1 MLRRRPPRAERG
13 AAIVDFALVSG
24 LLTLVFVAVIQLA
37 VVVHVRNTLADCASE
52 GARLGALADSDPQ
65 AGVER
70 TRELITADLSG
81 RYGADVSSG
90 RETVAGLDTVVIRVR
105 APLPVVGLFGLG
117 HVITVEGHA
126 LAERP

>member
-1 MLRRRPPRAERG
+1 MLRRPPREERG

-24 LLTLVFVAVIQLA
+24 LLTLVFVAVVQLA

-70 TRELITADLSG
+70 TRQLITADLSG
-81 RYGADVSSG
+81 RYAADVSSG

-117 HVITVEGHA
+117 RVITVEGHA

>member
-1 MLRRRPPRAERG
+1 MRHRTSAPDPG

-24 LLTLVFVAVIQLA
+24 LLTLVFVAVVQLA

-70 TRELITADLSG
+70 TRQLITADLSG
-81 RYGADVSSG
+81 RYAADVSSV

-117 HVITVEGHA
+117 RVITVEGHA

>member
-1 MLRRRPPRAERG
+1 MQHRARRQDRA

-24 LLTLVFVAVIQLA
+24 LLTLVFVAVVQLA

-52 GARLGALADSDPQ
+52 GARLGASADSDPQ
-65 AGVER
+65 TGVAR
-70 TRELITADLSG
+70 TRELITADLSS
-81 RYGADVSSG
+81 RYATDVTSG

-105 APLPVVGLFGLG
+105 APLPVLGLLGLG
-117 HVITVEGHA
+117 RVVTVDGHA

>member
-1 MLRRRPPRAERG
+1 MRHRTSAPDPG

-24 LLTLVFVAVIQLA
+24 LLTLVFVAVVQLA

-70 TRELITADLSG
+70 TRQLITADLSG
-81 RYGADVSSG
+81 RYAADVSSG

-117 HVITVEGHA
+117 RVITVEGHA

>member
-1 MLRRRPPRAERG
+1 VRRRTHCGGRG
-13 AAIVDFALVSG
+13 AAVVDFALVSG
-24 LLTLVFVAVIQLA
+24 LLTLVFVGVVQLA

-65 AGVER
+65 TGVQR
-70 TRELITADLSG
+70 TQQLITADLSG
-81 RYGADVSSG
+81 QYAGQVSAG

-105 APLPVVGLFGLG
+105 APLPVVALFGVG
-117 HVITVEGHA
+117 RVITVEGHA